1 MTDQTLTGG
10 TRAMH
15 ADISELR
22 SQVEQ
27 RFQGVE
33 RWMERI
39 TTTLEKLADNR
50 DKVLILE
57 VQHQSDNRHL
67 QTQIDTLETRLN
79 DATAELATLARSSV
93 GQALTLNRVTFV
105 QGLILFLGS
114 ALTTGS
120 INYLLRKF

>member
-1 MTDQTLTGG
+1 
-10 TRAMH
+10 MH